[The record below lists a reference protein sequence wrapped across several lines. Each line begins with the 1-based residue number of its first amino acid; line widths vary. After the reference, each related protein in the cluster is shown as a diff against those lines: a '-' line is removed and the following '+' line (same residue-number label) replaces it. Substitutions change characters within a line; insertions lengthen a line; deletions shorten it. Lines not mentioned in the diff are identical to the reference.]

1 MSYYVNSE
9 SSAKWHGFH
18 EFSQATD
25 DLELP
30 DDWKPTKTN
39 PFFFAEAEALRM
51 PIRADRVGFIAN
63 FNASKQWIAMKSEWR
78 HLAEAQWAF
87 EDGDT
92 MMFEDHLVI
101 AQELREIVESYS
113 RAQKRELVAA

>member
-18 EFSQATD
+18 EFGRATD
-25 DLELP
+25 DLEIP
-30 DDWKPTKTN
+30 DNWKPTKTN
-39 PFFFAEAEALRM
+39 PFFFAEAEAKRL

-63 FNASKQWIAMKSEWR
+63 YNRTKQWIAMKSEWR

-87 EDGDT
+87 EDGDM
-92 MMFEDHLVI
+92 MMFEDHLLI
-101 AQELREIVESYS
+101 AQELREIVEAYS
-113 RAQKRELVAA
+113 RAQKNALVAA